1 MLFLNSYGFV
11 GFHLMIRGPIMITG
25 NGSTG
30 NDKKDRNEIRFSG
43 STLSDESE
51 VIELIDVVRKEALP
65 NSPYS
70 PAGLSEREEEILS
83 EDRSEIDLDELTKE
97 MKILSENMPDPDQD
111 SEEDS
116 LTSSD
121 FDFETHEEPYPEAS
135 AEFPDE
141 DLEEIMSKL
150 EQEGRTCGPLSSMP
164 VEGLPGMTEE
174 KIEALIREV
183 VEKAVR
189 ETMARVAEKV
199 IKEAIESLKESL
211 KP

>member
-1 MLFLNSYGFV
+1 
-11 GFHLMIRGPIMITG
+11 
-25 NGSTG
+25 
-30 NDKKDRNEIRFSG
+30 
-43 STLSDESE
+43 
-51 VIELIDVVRKEALP
+51 
-65 NSPYS
+65 
-70 PAGLSEREEEILS
+70 
-83 EDRSEIDLDELTKE
+83 
-97 MKILSENMPDPDQD
+97 MPDPDQD
-111 SEEDS
+111 SEENS

-135 AEFPDE
+135 TEFPDE

-150 EQEGRTCGPLSSMP
+150 EQEGRTCSPLGSIP

-174 KIEALIREV
+174 RIEALIREV

-189 ETMARVAEKV
+189 ETMAKVAEKV